1 MARGVLWLG
10 LVLLATLQVQ
20 VSSRS
25 RIPAP
30 ALDTIPLQ
38 ADFQDKQF
46 QGRWYVIAIAG
57 NSINKRRQGPVKMY
71 SSTYRLLDN
80 TTFSVTS
87 LLVRNGLCDRLTR
100 TFVQS
105 STPGQFTL
113 GNINRYKGIQN
124 YTVRVV
130 SSSYDEFAILFFKK
144 VFKNRE
150 YFKMTLYG
158 RSKMVPDDLKG
169 YFVLF
174 VKSLGL
180 TDNNILFFVPT
191 GQCIDDD

>member
-1 MARGVLWLG
+1 
-10 LVLLATLQVQ
+10 
-20 VSSRS
+20 
-25 RIPAP
+25 
-30 ALDTIPLQ
+30 
-38 ADFQDKQF
+38 F

-191 GQCIDDD
+191 GNC